1 MSHAVIPTRA
11 IRLLPVFVALALGL
25 ALGLAGCATHNPQP
39 HETAPRAS
47 TATTP
52 IAATAN
58 PLATQAALRML
69 AQGGSAVDAAVAAQ
83 MVLGLVEPQSSGLGG
98 GTLALHWE
106 AATGTL
112 SSIDGLAAAPAR
124 TTAGLNID
132 TDGTPLASELTRRGG
147 RSVGVPGTLALFEQ
161 LHARH
166 GKLPWAVLFQPAIAL
181 AEQGF
186 AMPRYL
192 HEVLSAAPRTDVG
205 DAMRALYFGADG
217 RVLPAGATLRNPAYA
232 QTLRAIAERGPRGWL
247 VAGAAQRLAQAAQQG
262 PKPGF
267 IAEAD
272 VLAYR
277 PEAREPLCRT
287 ALRHRVCVAGP
298 ASFGGVVVLQMLNIV
313 EQASAAGAM
322 NFDDPAFVH
331 RYAEAGRLAQAD
343 RQRYLGDPAYVHV
356 PLQQMLEPLYLQFR
370 AQRIDPQHAMPE
382 APAGAFAQ
390 HAAALAPDTHEFADA
405 TSQMAIVDAQGNALS
420 VTTTINL
427 NFGSWL
433 MVDGYVLNNAMTNF
447 SNAPPP
453 GQARAN
459 QMAPGKRPITSMS
472 PTIVFDERQVPV
484 VVGGSAGGGQI
495 VDYISA
501 SLIELLAN
509 GRTPEQALA
518 RGHVSTAISGTVQ
531 LEKGTPAA
539 EQTDALRAKGHT
551 VTVTEMKSGL
561 AFVKREGN
569 AWTGA
574 ADPRRDGS
582 AQPLQPSP

>member
-1 MSHAVIPTRA
+1 
-11 IRLLPVFVALALGL
+11 
-25 ALGLAGCATHNPQP
+25 
-39 HETAPRAS
+39 
-47 TATTP
+47 
-52 IAATAN
+52 
-58 PLATQAALRML
+58 
-69 AQGGSAVDAAVAAQ
+69 
-83 MVLGLVEPQSSGLGG
+83 
-98 GTLALHWE
+98 
-106 AATGTL
+106 
-112 SSIDGLAAAPAR
+112 
-124 TTAGLNID
+124 
-132 TDGTPLASELTRRGG
+132 
-147 RSVGVPGTLALFEQ
+147 
-161 LHARH
+161 
-166 GKLPWAVLFQPAIAL
+166 
-181 AEQGF
+181 
-186 AMPRYL
+186 
-192 HEVLSAAPRTDVG
+192 
-205 DAMRALYFGADG
+205 
-217 RVLPAGATLRNPAYA
+217 
-232 QTLRAIAERGPRGWL
+232 
-247 VAGAAQRLAQAAQQG
+247 
-262 PKPGF
+262 
-267 IAEAD
+267 
-272 VLAYR
+272 
-277 PEAREPLCRT
+277 
-287 ALRHRVCVAGP
+287 
-298 ASFGGVVVLQMLNIV
+298 
-313 EQASAAGAM
+313 
-322 NFDDPAFVH
+322 
-331 RYAEAGRLAQAD
+331 
-343 RQRYLGDPAYVHV
+343 
-356 PLQQMLEPLYLQFR
+356 LQQMLEPLYLQFR

-539 EQTDALRAKGHT
+539 EQADALRAKGHT